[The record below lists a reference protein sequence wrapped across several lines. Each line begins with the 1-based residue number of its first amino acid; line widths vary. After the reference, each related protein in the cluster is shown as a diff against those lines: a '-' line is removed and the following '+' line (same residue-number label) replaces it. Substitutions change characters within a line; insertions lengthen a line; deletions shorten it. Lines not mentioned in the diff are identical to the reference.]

1 MRALLCVTACL
12 FSSCSPAWE
21 LVTDRATYARG
32 ETIQLTLRNH
42 SLQMW
47 GYNLCDL
54 QFEPR
59 LDDERRVC
67 AAILNGLPALDT
79 ARVDRIIPTDAAPG
93 PYAVKTIVSPW
104 DNGSVG
110 GEAVATFTITQ

>member
-21 LVTDRATYARG
+21 LVTDRATYVRG

-42 SLQMW
+42 SLQ
-47 GYNLCDL
+47 
-54 QFEPR
+54 FEPR
-59 LDDERRVC
+59 LDDEQRVC
-67 AAILNGLPALDT
+67 AAILMGLPGLDA
-79 ARVDRIIPTDAAPG
+79 ARVDRVIPADAAPG
-93 PYAVKTIVSPW
+93 PYTVKTIVSPW